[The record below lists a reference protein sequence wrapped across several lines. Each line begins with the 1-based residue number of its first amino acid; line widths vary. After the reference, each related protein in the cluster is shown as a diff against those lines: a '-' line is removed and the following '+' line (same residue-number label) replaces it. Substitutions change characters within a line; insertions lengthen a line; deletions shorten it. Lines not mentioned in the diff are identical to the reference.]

1 MNDQVMRK
9 MGECC
14 GCNVIVTFSD
24 GSTQIGYVDTY
35 ESRYDNDGE
44 ASICFAGENGEMLI
58 IEEHEILDLV
68 SVDCVQ

>member
-1 MNDQVMRK
+1 MNDLIMRK

-14 GCNVIVTFSD
+14 ASNAVVIFSD
-24 GSTQIGYVDTY
+24 GSKLRGYVDTY

-58 IEEHEILDLV
+58 IEEHEIIDIISLD
-68 SVDCVQ
+68 

>member
-9 MGECC
+9 MCECC
-14 GCNVIVTFSD
+14 GCNAIATFLD
-24 GSTQIGYVDTY
+24 GSTLIRYVDTY

-58 IEEHEILDLV
+58 IE
-68 SVDCVQ
+68 